1 MITVKSNIFENT
13 LGPTNTTQ
21 AILPEETASSFGA
34 TFQSILAK
42 PQELSSSVNSDTA
55 GIQSNVELPAT
66 LAPANPIALSAANSV
81 GISAELKNFIDWQG
95 AQSSPFFPG
104 KTIANV
110 WAMQGVTDPYS
121 DPTITSQAKDM
132 IERAK
137 GRSELNHAYTAEWT
151 GDWKTQM
158 ALAAQEQQIQSAHKA
173 ELAAIDAS
181 NNVVMGGGL
190 AKG

>member
-1 MITVKSNIFENT
+1 M
-13 LGPTNTTQ
+13 
-21 AILPEETASSFGA
+21 PEETASSFGA

-137 GRSELNHAYTAEWT
+137 GRSEWNHAYTAEWT

>member
-1 MITVKSNIFENT
+1 MITVKPNIFEST
-13 LGPTNTTQ
+13 LGPTPTAQSNS
-21 AILPEETASSFGA
+21 PEESVSNFAV

-42 PQELSSSVNSDTA
+42 PQELSSSTNTDTA
-55 GIQSNVELPAT
+55 GIQSNVELPA
-66 LAPANPIALSAANSV
+66 APVPSSPIASNAANSV

-95 AQSSPFFPG
+95 AQSSPYFPG

-121 DPTITSQAKDM
+121 DPTITSQAKD
-132 IERAK
+132 IVERAK

-151 GDWKTQM
+151 RDWKAQM

>member
-66 LAPANPIALSAANSV
+66 LAAANPIASSAANSA

-95 AQSSPFFPG
+95 AQSSPYFPG

-151 GDWKTQM
+151 GDWKAQM

-181 NNVVMGGGL
+181 NNVVIGGGL

>member
-1 MITVKSNIFENT
+1 MITVKPNIFEST
-13 LGPTNTTQ
+13 LGPTPNAQ
-21 AILPEETASSFGA
+21 ANSPEESGSNFAA

-42 PQELSSSVNSDTA
+42 PQELSSSANSDTA

-66 LAPANPIALSAANSV
+66 PAPENPIASNAANSV

-95 AQSSPFFPG
+95 AQSSPYFPG

-121 DPTITSQAKDM
+121 DPTITSQAKD
-132 IERAK
+132 IVERAK
-137 GRSELNHAYTAEWT
+137 GRSELNHAYKAEWT

-158 ALAAQEQQIQSAHKA
+158 ALAAQIQQDQSAIRA
-173 ELAAIDAS
+173 EWAAIDAS
-181 NNVVMGGGL
+181 NNVVLGGGL

>member
-1 MITVKSNIFENT
+1 MITVKPNIFEST
-13 LGPTNTTQ
+13 LGPTPNAQ
-21 AILPEETASSFGA
+21 ANSPEESGSNFAA

-42 PQELSSSVNSDTA
+42 PPELSSSVNTDTA
-55 GIQSNVELPAT
+55 GIQTNVELPAT
-66 LAPANPIALSAANSV
+66 PAPAIPIASNAAKSD

-104 KTIANV
+104 KTIAQV

-121 DPTITSQAKDM
+121 DPSITSQAKDM

-151 GDWKTQM
+151 GDWKAQM
-158 ALAAQEQQIQSAHKA
+158 AVAAQIQQDQSAIRA
-173 ELAAIDAS
+173 EWAAIDAS
-181 NNVVMGGGL
+181 NNVVLGGGL